1 MRMTAIKAACPP
13 AMLQIPRRRISAS
26 TYLRI
31 AAPAAVI
38 LVATIAAAIALPN
51 AQPALA
57 ACIVPIK
64 LRIGA
69 LDPRFGVSPA
79 ELQSAI
85 QLTGDL
91 WGAGAHRRL
100 FAYDPKAELAIN
112 LVYDERQE
120 ATKRY
125 MEARTRIHEITD
137 KATLI
142 LDELRPLQ
150 AVLNDA
156 EQSYSS
162 QLASFNRLRE
172 IEALAG
178 ARSALNDQV
187 ASLNLKKRQLDRLN
201 SEINARID
209 KYDALIE
216 ASNAELKALSDGGTT
231 GIELIAG
238 HYAEEDGTKRIDV
251 FEFKDQTGLLLVLAH
266 ELGHALGL
274 GHNKSLQ
281 SIMAPLIATK
291 QIALSP
297 ADLAELKAGSGATGC
312 RP

>member
-1 MRMTAIKAACPP
+1 
-13 AMLQIPRRRISAS
+13 MLQILRRPVSAS
-26 TYLRI
+26 TFLRI
-31 AAPAAVI
+31 AGSAAVI
-38 LVATIAAAIALPN
+38 LVSTIAVGIALSN

-57 ACIVPIK
+57 ACSAPIRV
-64 LRIGA
+64 RIGSV
-69 LDPRFGVSPA
+69 DSRFGISPA

-85 QLTGDL
+85 QQTGDL
-91 WGAGAHRRL
+91 WGAAAHRRL

-125 MEARTRIHEITD
+125 MEARTRIREITD
-137 KATLI
+137 QATLI
-142 LDELRPLQ
+142 LDELKPLQ
-150 AVLNDA
+150 AVLKDA

-162 QLASFNRLRE
+162 QLASFDRVRE

-178 ARSALNDQV
+178 ARSALKDQV
-187 ASLNLKKRQLDRLN
+187 ASLNLKKRQLERLN

-216 ASNAELKALSDGGTT
+216 ASNAELKALTDRGTA

-251 FEFKDQTGLLLVLAH
+251 FEFKDRTDLLLILAH

-281 SIMAPLIATK
+281 SIMASLIATK
-291 QIALSP
+291 EIALSP
-297 ADLAELKAGSGATGC
+297 ADVAELKAISGAKGC
-312 RP
+312 QP